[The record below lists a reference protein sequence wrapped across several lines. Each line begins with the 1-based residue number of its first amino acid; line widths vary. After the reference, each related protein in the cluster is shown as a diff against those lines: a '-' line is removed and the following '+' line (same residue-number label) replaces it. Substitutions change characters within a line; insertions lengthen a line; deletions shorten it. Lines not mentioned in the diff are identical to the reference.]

1 MLISEE
7 LRKMSI
13 ANDKCVAE
21 MKDSFCQVSVN
32 VFYFQFH
39 CFKSFFF
46 LCSLNLLCTP
56 MAYSSNQEWLIRYNV
71 FRRLLWEVT

>member
-21 MKDSFCQVSVN
+21 MEDSFCQVSVN
-32 VFYFQFH
+32 LFCSQFH

-46 LCSLNLLCTP
+46 LCPLNLLYTP
-56 MAYSSNQEWLIRYNV
+56 IAYFSNQEWLNRYM
-71 FRRLLWEVT
+71 LWRSPKHIHN

>member
-39 CFKSFFF
+39 CFKSLFFSA
-46 LCSLNLLCTP
+46 L
-56 MAYSSNQEWLIRYNV
+56 
-71 FRRLLWEVT
+71 

>member
-13 ANDKCVAE
+13 VNDERVAE
-21 MKDSFCQVSVN
+21 MKDYFCQVSVN
-32 VFYFQFH
+32 VFCFQFH

-46 LCSLNLLCTP
+46 FSAL
-56 MAYSSNQEWLIRYNV
+56 
-71 FRRLLWEVT
+71 